1 MSVSN
6 KASLC
11 MHRCAVSPRSFVKR
25 SFTCPRVTSLS
36 SRLWQADWLPE
47 VFRVKTRAS
56 PDKVSSPQI
65 AVHEPFEAVDGF
77 ELSELCH
84 RNPQLKE
91 LKLSASSF
99 NSPVQGQWN
108 LRSLENLQI
117 EINDSAEDA
126 QAADNITRHMD
137 RLYLKELHLVN
148 VGPGFPIVHG
158 HSFARLHAER
168 LIITGFDVR
177 GAGCLM
183 ERQGELT
190 DCILDISMEEIRSFY
205 ICQIS
210 LCRCRMAFTP
220 LQAMSWRLA
229 TFLGV
234 AFAAL
239 LVVGY
244 QYCILPSA
252 AKEFVKYFTLFCVWL
267 LSVCVL
273 LVS

>member
-1 MSVSN
+1 MSN
-6 KASLC
+6 NASLC
-11 MHRCAVSPRSFVKR
+11 MHRCAVDPRSFVKR
-25 SFTCPRVTSLS
+25 SCTCPRVTSLN
-36 SRLWQADWLPE
+36 SRLWQAGWPPE
-47 VFRVKTRAS
+47 VFKVKARAS

-77 ELSELCH
+77 ELSELCQ
-84 RNPQLKE
+84 RKPQIKE

-99 NSPVQGQWN
+99 NSPVQEQWN
-108 LRSLENLQI
+108 LRSLEKLQI

-137 RLYLKELHLVN
+137 RLYLKELRLVN

-158 HSFARLHAER
+158 HSFAKLHAER

-190 DCILDISMEEIRSFY
+190 DCILDISMQEIRNFY

-234 AFAAL
+234 VLAVL
-239 LVVGY
+239 LVIGY
-244 QYCILPSA
+244 QCCILPSL
-252 AKEFVKYFTLFCVWL
+252 AKEFVKYFLLFCLWL
-267 LSVCVL
+267 LSVAML
-273 LVS
+273 LVR

>member
-1 MSVSN
+1 MSN
-6 KASLC
+6 NASLC
-11 MHRCAVSPRSFVKR
+11 MHRCAVNPRSFVKR
-25 SFTCPRVTSLS
+25 SFTCPRVTSLN
-36 SRLWQADWLPE
+36 SRLWQAGWLPD
-47 VFRVKTRAS
+47 VFRARARAS
-56 PDKVSSPQI
+56 PNKVSSPQI

-84 RNPQLKE
+84 RNPQIKE

-108 LRSLENLQI
+108 LRSLEKLQI

-126 QAADNITRHMD
+126 QAANNITRHMD

-158 HSFARLHAER
+158 RSFAKLHAER

-190 DCILDISMEEIRSFY
+190 DCILDITMEEIRSFY
-205 ICQIS
+205 TCQIS
-210 LCRCRMAFTP
+210 LHRCRMAFMP

-234 AFAAL
+234 IFAAL
-239 LVVGY
+239 LVLGY
-244 QYCILPSA
+244 LYCILPSLE
-252 AKEFVKYFTLFCVWL
+252 KEFIKLVVLFTVSL
-267 LSVCVL
+267 LSVSKL
-273 LVS
+273 FKLW